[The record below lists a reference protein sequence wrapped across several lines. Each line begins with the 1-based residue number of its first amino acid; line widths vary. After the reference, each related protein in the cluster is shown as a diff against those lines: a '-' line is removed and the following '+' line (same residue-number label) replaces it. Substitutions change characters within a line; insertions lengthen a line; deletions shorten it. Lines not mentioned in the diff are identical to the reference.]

1 MSIEEP
7 EFGFIKSSGFVYKK
21 FIKGHKT
28 IDLRKSTI

>member
-7 EFGFIKSSGFVYKK
+7 EFGFIKSSGFVLKK

>member
-7 EFGFIKSSGFVYKK
+7 EFGFIKSSGFVLKK
-21 FIKGHKT
+21 IIKGHKT